1 MKIRAAGK
9 SHVGLKRK
17 INEDK
22 YLLAPELG
30 LFVVADGM
38 GGHKAGEVAS
48 RMVVETMADYFQNA
62 LQGSPPAFI
71 QAVNEEISEGAKHL
85 VNAITLTNMVIH
97 EAQKKPQ
104 YRRMGSTIAAV
115 LAEEDCLW
123 SANVGD
129 SSIYLFER
137 GRLIQISEE
146 HSIEAEQRSL
156 GMTNAD
162 GTTNPLMKN
171 VLTRVLGLSEK
182 VNVYLNPIRPDAGD
196 QILLCSDGLVDYVP
210 HQSIQTILD
219 DFSMSAERKVDVLIE
234 EANRGGGGDNVTAIL
249 LEVMKEGKWDKLKR
263 KMAPKR

>member
-48 RMVVETMADYFQNA
+48 RMVVETIADYFQNA

-71 QAVNEEISEGAKHL
+71 QTVNEDISEGANHL
-85 VNAITLTNMVIH
+85 VNAIALTNRVIH
-97 EAQKKPQ
+97 EAQKKPR

-156 GMTNAD
+156 GLTNAD
-162 GTTNPLMKN
+162 GTTNPLMRN

-196 QILLCSDGLVDYVP
+196 QILLCSDGLVEYVP

-234 EANRGGGGDNVTAIL
+234 EANRGGGGDNVTVIL